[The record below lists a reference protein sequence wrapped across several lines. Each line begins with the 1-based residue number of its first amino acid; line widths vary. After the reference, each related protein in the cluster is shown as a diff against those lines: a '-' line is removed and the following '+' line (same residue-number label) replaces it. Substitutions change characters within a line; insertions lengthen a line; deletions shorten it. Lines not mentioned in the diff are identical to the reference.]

1 MNEVQTIKTVI
12 VAIFIIVAA
21 FFMGYFLGN
30 TAENTT
36 TKNYSEPVT
45 AIIDGEEMPVV
56 SAEITPNFTTIT
68 TDGGEKVTAN
78 NNSVIIYETEKYYEE
93 G

>member
-1 MNEVQTIKTVI
+1 MNDAQIVKIVIITIFLVF
-12 VAIFIIVAA
+12 VA
-21 FFMGYFLGN
+21 FFGGYFLGN

-36 TKNYSEPVT
+36 TKNYAEPVT